1 MPEGPKRTSAIQRPS
16 LISQSSQSSV
26 NPPVL
31 NPPWRVAEPSMP
43 WLAQLSGPPSG
54 DLPDINVWLALA
66 VQEHPHHQA
75 ALCYWA
81 QAHEE
86 LGRPGGESRLGGA
99 GARLWFCRVTML
111 GLVRLL
117 CQPKAVG
124 PGALDTLAA
133 WALYAQYRALP
144 HIGLLSEPEGCDDA
158 LRALVGAGSL
168 LPRLWTDAYLAALS
182 MSAGLRLVTF
192 DRDFERFGLERCLL
206 LEG

>member
-1 MPEGPKRTSAIQRPS
+1 MAESPVTPS
-16 LISQSSQSSV
+16 GGRRAGIAGASRVDL
-26 NPPVL
+26 PML
-31 NPPWRVAEPSMP
+31 NPPWRVAEPTMP
-43 WLAQLSGPPSG
+43 WLTQLEGPRSG

-75 ALCYWA
+75 ALRYWA
-81 QAHEE
+81 TAQADRTRE
-86 LGRPGGESRLGGA
+86 GA
-99 GARLWFCRVTML
+99 AAARAGSGSRLWFCRVTML

-133 WALYAQYRALP
+133 WTLYAQYRALP
-144 HIGLLSEPEGCDDA
+144 HIGLLPEPEGCDDA

-168 LPRLWTDAYLAALS
+168 PPRLWTDAYLAAVSL
-182 MSAGLRLVTF
+182 SAGLRLVTF
-192 DRDFERFGLERCLL
+192 DRDFERFGLERCLI

>member
-1 MPEGPKRTSAIQRPS
+1 MAESPVTPSGGRRAGIAGASRFEPPK
-16 LISQSSQSSV
+16 
-26 NPPVL
+26 L
-31 NPPWRVAEPSMP
+31 NPPWRVAEPTMP
-43 WLAQLSGPPSG
+43 WLTQLEGPRSG

-75 ALCYWA
+75 ALRYWA
-81 QAHEE
+81 TAQAERTRE
-86 LGRPGGESRLGGA
+86 GA
-99 GARLWFCRVTML
+99 AAARAGSGTRLWFCRVTML

-133 WALYAQYRALP
+133 WTLYAQYRALP
-144 HIGLLSEPEGCDDA
+144 HIGLLPEPEGCDDA

-168 LPRLWTDAYLAALS
+168 PPRLWTDAYLAALS
-182 MSAGLRLVTF
+182 LSAGLRLVTF
-192 DRDFERFGLERCLL
+192 DRDFERFGLERCLI

>member
-1 MPEGPKRTSAIQRPS
+1 MAESPVTPS
-16 LISQSSQSSV
+16 GGRRGGIAGASRVDLPI
-26 NPPVL
+26 L
-31 NPPWRVAEPSMP
+31 NPPWRVAEPTMP
-43 WLAQLSGPPSG
+43 WLTQLEGPRSG

-75 ALCYWA
+75 ALRYWA
-81 QAHEE
+81 TAQAERTRE
-86 LGRPGGESRLGGA
+86 GA
-99 GARLWFCRVTML
+99 AAARAGSGSRLWFCRVTML

-133 WALYAQYRALP
+133 WTLYAQYRALP
-144 HIGLLSEPEGCDDA
+144 HIGLLPEPEGCDDA

-168 LPRLWTDAYLAALS
+168 PPRLWTDAYLAALS
-182 MSAGLRLVTF
+182 VSAGLRLVTF
-192 DRDFERFGLERCLL
+192 DRDFERFGLERCLI

>member
-1 MPEGPKRTSAIQRPS
+1 MAESPVTPS
-16 LISQSSQSSV
+16 GGRRAGIAGASRVDL
-26 NPPVL
+26 PML
-31 NPPWRVAEPSMP
+31 NAPWRVAEPTMP
-43 WLAQLSGPPSG
+43 WLTQLEGPRSG

-75 ALCYWA
+75 ALRYWA
-81 QAHEE
+81 TAQAERTRE
-86 LGRPGGESRLGGA
+86 GA
-99 GARLWFCRVTML
+99 AAARAGSGSRLWFCRVTML

-133 WALYAQYRALP
+133 WTLYAQYRALP
-144 HIGLLSEPEGCDDA
+144 HIGLLPEPEGCDDA

-168 LPRLWTDAYLAALS
+168 PPRLWTDAYLAALS
-182 MSAGLRLVTF
+182 VSAGLRLVTF
-192 DRDFERFGLERCLL
+192 DRDFERFGLERCLI

>member
-1 MPEGPKRTSAIQRPS
+1 MAESPVTPS
-16 LISQSSQSSV
+16 GGRRAGIAGASRVDL
-26 NPPVL
+26 PML
-31 NPPWRVAEPSMP
+31 NPPWRVAEPTMP
-43 WLAQLSGPPSG
+43 WLTQLEGPRSG

-75 ALCYWA
+75 ALRYWA
-81 QAHEE
+81 TAQAERTRE
-86 LGRPGGESRLGGA
+86 GA
-99 GARLWFCRVTML
+99 AAARAGSGSRLWFCRVTML

-133 WALYAQYRALP
+133 WTLYAQYRALP
-144 HIGLLSEPEGCDDA
+144 HIGLLPEPEGCDDA

-168 LPRLWTDAYLAALS
+168 PPRLWTDAYLAALS
-182 MSAGLRLVTF
+182 LSAGLRLVTF
-192 DRDFERFGLERCLL
+192 DRDFERFGLERCLI

>member
-1 MPEGPKRTSAIQRPS
+1 MGEAPAPTAARRRVRPADP
-16 LISQSSQSSV
+16 SSFE
-26 NPPVL
+26 PPVP
-31 NPPWRVAEPSMP
+31 NPPWRVAEPALP
-43 WLAQLSGPPSG
+43 WLAYLEGPPAG

-75 ALCYWA
+75 ALRYWA
-81 QAHEE
+81 TAQAERNHADAAAAARRA
-86 LGRPGGESRLGGA
+86 RPS
-99 GARLWFCRVTML
+99 LWFCRVTML

-124 PGALDTLAA
+124 PGALDTPAA
-133 WALYAQYRALP
+133 WTLYAQYRALP
-144 HIGLLSEPEGCDDA
+144 HIGLLPEPEGCDDA

-168 LPRLWTDAYLAALS
+168 PPRLLTDAYLAALS

-192 DRDFERFGLERCLL
+192 DQDFERFGLERCLI

>member
-1 MPEGPKRTSAIQRPS
+1 MADAPGPAGGRRRAGSTDGDRFHPS
-16 LISQSSQSSV
+16 M
-26 NPPVL
+26 L

-43 WLAQLSGPPSG
+43 WLAQLAGPLSG

-75 ALCYWA
+75 ALRYWA
-81 QAHEE
+81 TAQA
-86 LGRPGGESRLGGA
+86 ESTREGA
-99 GARLWFCRVTML
+99 AAASAGSGSRLWFCRVTML

-133 WALYAQYRALP
+133 WALYTRYRALP
-144 HIGLLSEPEGCDDA
+144 HIGLLREPEGCDDA
-158 LRALVGAGSL
+158 LRTLVGAGSL
-168 LPRLWTDAYLAALS
+168 PPRLWTDAYLAALS
-182 MSAGLRLVTF
+182 LSAGLRLVTF
-192 DRDFERFGLERCLL
+192 DRDFERFGLERCLI